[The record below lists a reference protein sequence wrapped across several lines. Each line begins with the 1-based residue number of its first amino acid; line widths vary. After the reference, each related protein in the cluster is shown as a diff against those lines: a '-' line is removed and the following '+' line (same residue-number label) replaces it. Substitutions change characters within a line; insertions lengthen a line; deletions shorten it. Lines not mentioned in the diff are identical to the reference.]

1 MRENLSIKKLNRIIL
16 LIVGLAAVILPLLI
30 TNSYRLYFFS
40 FVGIYIVA
48 ASGLDILFGYAG
60 MISFGHIAYY
70 AIGAYVTTLLTT
82 YTGIPVV
89 ASMLIAAVVA
99 AAAGALVALPCSKL
113 KFQFLALASI
123 AFANFIYQLIR
134 NISFLEPYRGLKVEP
149 LSIFGINLNS
159 NYRYTYYFILV
170 CVVIALLA
178 KHMIVKSKI
187 GRAFMACRDNTRSAD
202 GMGINVRKYKVMAF
216 AISTFYVGFAGA
228 CAAHLNE
235 LVVSNTYIQSNAFN
249 YVIMCIFG
257 GVNTIFGPVIG
268 AVVFQFINEAL
279 ASATAWRDIIFG
291 GVVLLFIAFLPGGCM
306 GALKKLE
313 GKLAARLNMGKKET
327 AAEGVEKND

>member
-1 MRENLSIKKLNRIIL
+1 MKGNMTVKKLNRIIL
-16 LIVGLAAVILPLLI
+16 LVLGVIAVILPLLI

-40 FVGIYIVA
+40 FVGIYVVA

-70 AIGAYVTTLLTT
+70 AIGAYVTTLLTS
-82 YTGIPVV
+82 YAGLPVM
-89 ASMLIAAVVA
+89 ASILIAAAVA

-123 AFANFIYQLIR
+123 AFANFIYQLIC
-134 NISFLEPYRGLKVEP
+134 NIEFLQPYRGMKVEP
-149 LSIFGINLNS
+149 LSIFGVNLNS
-159 NYRYTYYFILV
+159 DYRYTYYFILV
-170 CVVIALLA
+170 WVVIALLA

-235 LVVSNTYIQSNAFN
+235 LVVCNTYVQANSFN

-291 GVVLLFIAFLPGGCM
+291 GIVMLFIAFLPGGCM
-306 GALKKLE
+306 SALRGLE
-313 GKLAARLNMGKKET
+313 EKLAARFSLGKKE
-327 AAEGVEKND
+327 AASKGGKKDD

>member
-1 MRENLSIKKLNRIIL
+1 MNDQVRVKKMNRIIL
-16 LIVGLAAVILPLLI
+16 LIIGVAALLLPLLV

-70 AIGAYVTTLLTT
+70 AIGAYATTLITT
-82 YTGIPVV
+82 HTGIPVLL
-89 ASMLIAAVVA
+89 SILISAVIA
-99 AAAGALVALPCSKL
+99 AAAGALIALPCSKL

-123 AFANFIYQLIR
+123 AFANFIYQLIC
-134 NISFLEPYRGLKVEP
+134 NLKFLEPFRGLKVKP
-149 LSIFGINLNS
+149 LSIFGINLNA
-159 NYRYTYYFILV
+159 NYRYTYYFALI
-170 CVVIALLA
+170 CVVLALLA

-228 CAAHLNE
+228 CAAHLTE
-235 LVVSNTYIQSNAFN
+235 LVVCNTYVQGNSFN

-268 AVVFQFINEAL
+268 ALVFQFINEAL

-313 GKLAARLNMGKKET
+313 MKFLHRKDPVS
-327 AAEGVEKND
+327 AEGGMTDDQNG